1 MASSSYKS
9 LQIQIEGSQG
19 FSLWRGT
26 NEHGI
31 QGEDSVICT
40 ISPSLD
46 CAKCTGSSW
55 RIQLATSRVNQFDT
69 QSDSVGFCFVWPI
82 ERFAEQ
88 CGNEFR
94 CILIQKLST
103 AASLFD
109 FWRDTKLM
117 GWKHGRKGSNT
128 ESSESTGITC
138 WSKPLNHFK
147 FLCSTHDGDGCNDLC
162 TVCTCFSGAVLSR
175 SSQWEQKSQPH
186 RASSQPLLRLQG
198 SKTKSN
204 WVDTK
209 EPQHVEDKRPSHHRS
224 DSFCLFLECSM
235 GHQDPFPSKSYGRQ
249 VWSPWWLKGHPLYF

>member
-1 MASSSYKS
+1 M
-9 LQIQIEGSQG
+9 
-19 FSLWRGT
+19 
-26 NEHGI
+26 
-31 QGEDSVICT
+31 
-40 ISPSLD
+40 
-46 CAKCTGSSW
+46 
-55 RIQLATSRVNQFDT
+55 
-69 QSDSVGFCFVWPI
+69 GFCFVWPI
-82 ERFAEQ
+82 GRFAEQ

-117 GWKHGRKGSNT
+117 GWKHGRKGLNT
-128 ESSESTGITC
+128 ENSESTGITC